1 MHPQQPRRRPVV
13 LIAVTAAV
21 TAVLVAAAIVGLAY
35 ASSSSSGRPSSRP
48 KPSSSATGW
57 DKATLWACQAAKDY
71 TDRLGGAGEE
81 QAATRALGWAAE
93 SDQGALRDLA
103 ARYAATG
110 SDLDEIHRA
119 TGATEISTWCLTHR
133 LG

>member
-1 MHPQQPRRRPVV
+1 MHEQQRGPGRPI
-13 LIAVTAAV
+13 LWAFVTAAV
-21 TAVLVAAAIVGLAY
+21 AALPVGAVVACVALT
-35 ASSSSSGRPSSRP
+35 RPSGHPQASPRA
-48 KPSSSATGW
+48 SATGW

-71 TDRLGGAGEE
+71 IDHIGTAGEG
-81 QAATRALGWAAE
+81 QAATHALGWAAE

-119 TGATEISTWCLTHR
+119 TGATQISTWCLNHK

>member
-1 MHPQQPRRRPVV
+1 MHSQQHRRRPVV

-35 ASSSSSGRPSSRP
+35 AHGPAKTHAGASPRT
-48 KPSSSATGW
+48 SASGW
-57 DKATLWACQAAKDY
+57 DRATLWACQAAKDY
-71 TDRLGGAGEE
+71 TGRLGGAGEE

-119 TGATEISTWCLTHR
+119 TGATRISTWCLTHR